1 MKKYGVLIISG
12 IVAILAIYFTV
23 RNVSMEELADS
34 FRTVR
39 YIYLIPSVLVF
50 FILYW
55 ARALRW
61 KMLIMPI
68 KPVTIGQLYS
78 PLMIGFMAGVLPARV
93 GELVRAYLLAKNQSI
108 AFASSLATIVVER
121 LFDLVFLLLL
131 FAWLLVFQPDIWDP
145 NITWSGFS
153 VKDLAFKFGLFSVIL
168 IAGLLVFIYLLIRH
182 KPIAAALIHWFL
194 KPFPQ
199 NWRDKAEHLMEA
211 FSDGLAVVKDLRS
224 LTNITLATALV
235 WGLIVLSYYPLYW
248 AYDLQDKSLTS
259 VVLVVVMI
267 CILIT
272 VLPTP
277 AFLGSFNAGVLIA
290 LHQIMNES
298 EVAAVS
304 FGMVAWTI
312 NFAVIMLG
320 GFYFI
325 VRDHISVTQIA
336 DEIQEEQ
343 I

>member
-1 MKKYGVLIISG
+1 
-12 IVAILAIYFTV
+12 
-23 RNVSMEELADS
+23 MEELTNS
-34 FRTVR
+34 FRAVR
-39 YIYLIPSVLVF
+39 YIYLIPSLIVF
-50 FILYW
+50 IILYW

-61 KMLIMPI
+61 KMLILPI
-68 KPVTIGQLYS
+68 KPVKIGQLYS
-78 PLMIGFMAGVLPARV
+78 PLMVGFMAGVLPARI
-93 GELVRAYLLAKNQSI
+93 GELVRAYLLAKSQSI
-108 AFASSLATIVVER
+108 TFASSLATIVVER
-121 LFDLVFLLLL
+121 LFDLVFLLLM
-131 FAWLLVFQPDIWDP
+131 FAWLLAFQSDIWDP
-145 NITWSGFS
+145 NITWSGFA
-153 VKDLAFKFGLFSVIL
+153 VRDIAFQFGLFSIIL

-182 KPIAAALIHWFL
+182 KAKAVELVHWFL

-199 NWRDKAEHLMEA
+199 NWKDKSEHLIES
-211 FSDGLAVVKDLRS
+211 FSEGLAVVKDLRS
-224 LTNITLATALV
+224 LANIALATALV

-248 AYDLQDKSLTS
+248 AYDLQDKSIAS

-290 LHQIMNES
+290 LHQILGES

-304 FGMVAWTI
+304 FGMVAWTM

-320 GFYFI
+320 GLYFI

-336 DEIQEEQ
+336 GKIQEEQ